1 MARKYLETRPNERID
16 WNDLHDE
23 TLVTTEVAAQLLG
36 VSVPFIKKW
45 SALKF
50 PIYKIGS
57 ASRFKVG
64 DLRTYLESC
73 RIDEIN

>member
-1 MARKYLETRPNERID
+1 MARKYLKTRLSKRID

-23 TLVTTEVAAQLLG
+23 TLVTIETAAQILG
-36 VSVPFIKKW
+36 MSVFFVKKW
-45 SALKF
+45 AGRAF
-50 PIYKIGS
+50 PIYKIGTS
-57 ASRFKVG
+57 SRFKVS